1 MASEVELKIKV
12 PNQTQYLALIGKIGE
27 AVAREMC
34 QVPQSKDFCG
44 SDLNVVVTEAMANAI
59 KHADATDPDIYVK
72 IAINIKDN
80 ELLVSVYDSGA
91 GFDLDS
97 VPIPYFESAS
107 LDESGRGLFI
117 IRSLMDSVVYKKVNG
132 GNVLEMKKMLA

>member
-34 QVPQSKDFCG
+34 QIPNSKEFCG
-44 SDLNVVVTEAMANAI
+44 NDLNVVVTEAMANAI
-59 KHADATDPDIYVK
+59 KHANATDPDIHVT
-72 IAINIKDN
+72 ISININEN
-80 ELLVSVYDSGA
+80 ELLVSVYDSGS
-91 GFDLDS
+91 GFDLES
-97 VPIPYFESAS
+97 VPPPDFESAE
-107 LDESGRGLFI
+107 LKESGRGLSI

-132 GNVLEMKKMLA
+132 GNVLEMKKLLS